1 MTTLANTTATAS
13 KSELNQI
20 TGAGI
25 LRGFGNLLSNELQQW
40 FGTRRWI
47 IHLLIWVVP
56 INVLIAVAVS
66 EIMNG
71 NPPAEAPAD
80 LTAQL
85 GEAFQIFFLLGGL
98 ATGIGIITAAQ
109 GAIIREK
116 QLGTAAWVMSKP
128 ASRIAFVLAK
138 FVAYTIAFLLLAIA
152 IPALVL
158 YIQMTLIWHYPQ
170 ALLPFALGLAVHT
183 LHFLF
188 YLALTLMLGTLF
200 AARGAVTGIGVAL
213 VVGGLILPN
222 FLPEWVMSVMPWGLP
237 RVSFG
242 LTIEQSL
249 PPQMVT
255 ALIVTA
261 AWTVIFMLVALWRFG
276 REEF

>member
-1 MTTLANTTATAS
+1 M
-13 KSELNQI
+13 NQI
-20 TGAGI
+20 TGGGI
-25 LRGFGNLLSNELQQW
+25 LRGFGNLLGNELQQW

-47 IHLLIWVVP
+47 IHLLIWTVP
-56 INVLIAVAVS
+56 VNILIAVAVS

-71 NPPAEAPAD
+71 NPRAGAPPD

-85 GEAFQIFFLLGGL
+85 VEAFQIFFLLGGL

-128 ASRIAFVLAK
+128 ASRPAFVLAK
-138 FVAYTIAFLLLAIA
+138 FVAYAIVFLLLAVA

-170 ALLPFALGLAVHT
+170 AVLPFALGLAVYT
-183 LHFLF
+183 VHFLF

-200 AARGAVTGIGVAL
+200 AARGAVTGIGLAL

-222 FLPEWVMSVMPWGLP
+222 FLPEWVMSIMPWGLP
-237 RVSFG
+237 RAAFA
-242 LTIEQSL
+242 LTTGQTL

-261 AWTVIFMLVALWRFG
+261 AWTVIFMFVALWRFG

>member
-13 KSELNQI
+13 NSELNQI
-20 TGAGI
+20 TGGGV
-25 LRGFGNLLSNELQQW
+25 LRGFGNLLGNELQQW

-66 EIMNG
+66 EIMSG
-71 NPPAEAPAD
+71 NPPAEAPPD

-85 GEAFQIFFLLGGL
+85 IEAFQIFFLLGGL
-98 ATGIGIITAAQ
+98 ATGIGIITSAQ

-128 ASRIAFVLAK
+128 ASRVAFVLAK
-138 FVAYTIAFLLLAIA
+138 FVAYAITFLILAVA

-170 ALLPFALGLAVHT
+170 IVLPFVLGLSVHT
-183 LHFLF
+183 LHLLF

-200 AARGAVTGIGVAL
+200 ASRGAVTGIGVAL

-222 FLPEWVMSVMPWGLP
+222 FLPEWVMSVMPWGLS
-237 RVSFG
+237 RASLG
-242 LTIEQSL
+242 LTTGQTL

-261 AWTVIFMLVALWRFG
+261 VWTVLFMVVALWRFG

>member
-1 MTTLANTTATAS
+1 MTTLTNTATATS
-13 KSELNQI
+13 KSDLNQI
-20 TGAGI
+20 TGGGV
-25 LRGFGNLLSNELQQW
+25 LRGFGNLLRNELQQW

-56 INVLIAVAVS
+56 INALIAMAMI
-66 EIMNG
+66 ENG
-71 NPPAEAPAD
+71 NSSAGAPGDAP
-80 LTAQL
+80 QL
-85 GEAFQIFFLLGGL
+85 VEAFQIFFLLGGL

-128 ASRIAFVLAK
+128 ASRAAFVLAK
-138 FVAYTIAFLLLAIA
+138 FVAYTTAFLLLAVA
-152 IPALVL
+152 IPALLL
-158 YIQMTLIWHYPQ
+158 YVQMTLIWHYPQ
-170 ALLPFALGLAVHT
+170 AVLPFALGLAVYT

-200 AARGAVTGIGVAL
+200 AARGAVTGIGLSL

-222 FLPEWVMSVMPWGLP
+222 FLPEWVMSVMPWGFP
-237 RVSFG
+237 RVAFG
-242 LTIEQSL
+242 LTTGQSL
-249 PPQMVT
+249 PPPMVT
-255 ALIVTA
+255 ALILTA
-261 AWTVIFMLVALWRFG
+261 IWTVLFMVVALWRFG

>member
-1 MTTLANTTATAS
+1 MTTLTNTTTATS
-13 KSELNQI
+13 KSELNPI
-20 TGAGI
+20 SGGGV
-25 LRGFGNLLSNELQQW
+25 LRGFGNLLRNELQQW

-56 INVLIAVAVS
+56 INALIAIAMI
-66 EIMNG
+66 ENG
-71 NPPAEAPAD
+71 NSSAGALGDTP
-80 LTAQL
+80 QL
-85 GEAFQIFFLLGGL
+85 VEAFQIFFLLGGL
-98 ATGIGIITAAQ
+98 ATGIGIIAAAQ

-128 ASRIAFVLAK
+128 ASRAAFVLAK
-138 FVAYTIAFLLLAIA
+138 FMAYTFAFLLLAVA
-152 IPALVL
+152 IPALLL
-158 YIQMTLIWHYPQ
+158 YVQMTLIWHYPQ
-170 ALLPFALGLAVHT
+170 AVLPFALGLTVYT

-200 AARGAVTGIGVAL
+200 TTRGAITGIGLSL

-222 FLPEWVMSVMPWGLP
+222 FLPEWVMSVMPWGFP
-237 RVSFG
+237 RVAFG
-242 LTIEQSL
+242 LTTGQSL

-255 ALIVTA
+255 ALILTA
-261 AWTVIFMLVALWRFG
+261 IWTVLFMVVALWHFG

>member
-1 MTTLANTTATAS
+1 MTTMTNTTTTAS
-13 KSELNQI
+13 TADLNQI
-20 TGAGI
+20 TGGGI
-25 LRGFGNLLSNELQQW
+25 LRGFGNLLGNELQQW

-47 IHLLIWVVP
+47 IHLLIWVMP

-66 EIMNG
+66 EIMSG
-71 NPPAEAPAD
+71 NLPAEAPPD

-85 GEAFQIFFLLGGL
+85 IEAFQIFFLLGGL

-128 ASRIAFVLAK
+128 ASRPAFVLAK
-138 FVAYTIAFLLLAIA
+138 FVAYTIVFLLLAVA

-170 ALLPFALGLAVHT
+170 AVLPFALGLAIYT

-200 AARGAVTGIGVAL
+200 AARGAVTGIGLTL

-222 FLPEWVMSVMPWGLP
+222 FLPEWVMSIMPWGLP
-237 RVSFG
+237 RAAFA
-242 LTIEQSL
+242 LTTGQPL

-261 AWTVIFMLVALWRFG
+261 IWTVIFMFVALWRFG